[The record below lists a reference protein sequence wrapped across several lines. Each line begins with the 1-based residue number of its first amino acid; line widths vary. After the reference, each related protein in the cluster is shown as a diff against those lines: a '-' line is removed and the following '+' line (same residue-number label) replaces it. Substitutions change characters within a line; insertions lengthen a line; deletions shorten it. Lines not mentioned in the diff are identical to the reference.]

1 MRIVGTWWMLCML
14 LFSTPCI
21 AEQFAVITKANTLP
35 LLTDAQVK
43 MLYRGRLTHI
53 NGTHVQ
59 LADLPANSTI
69 RTHFYHRL
77 LGKSP
82 TQMQAI
88 RARQSFSG
96 KFIPPYELYNED
108 MNTISQWLDEH
119 PNGIVYIPQD
129 WLSDQVRI
137 LYRLGDEDSL

>member
-1 MRIVGTWWMLCML
+1 MRIVATWWMFCCL

-21 AEQFAVITKANTLP
+21 ADPFAIITKTNALP
-35 LLTDAQVK
+35 LLTDTQVK

-59 LADLPANSTI
+59 LADLPADSTI
-69 RTHFYHRL
+69 RAHFYHRL

-108 MNTISQWLDEH
+108 MTTISQWLDEH
-119 PNGIVYIPQD
+119 PNGIIYVPQS
-129 WLSDQVRI
+129 WISDQVRI
-137 LYRLGDEDSL
+137 LYRFSDGDSQ